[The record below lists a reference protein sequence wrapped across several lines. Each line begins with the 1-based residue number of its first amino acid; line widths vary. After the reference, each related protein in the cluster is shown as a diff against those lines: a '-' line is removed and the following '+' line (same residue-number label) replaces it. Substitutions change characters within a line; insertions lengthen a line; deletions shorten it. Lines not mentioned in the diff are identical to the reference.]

1 MTNVTALPAA
11 QIEEKFPFAPFED
24 ICVIEQLKEEKSQGG
39 ILLVG
44 KEQEFPS
51 GRVVAAGPGRVYSN
65 FMDASGNHQVGQ
77 FVPNPVKV
85 GSYVIYGRFLSGG
98 DGVMINGKEYLLA
111 RAGDL
116 AGYSVDGSPLK
127 IKLAKKVD

>member
-1 MTNVTALPAA
+1 MSKVAALTKP
-11 QIEEKFPFAPFED
+11 EEKPFPITPFED
-24 ICVIEQLKEEKSQGG
+24 ICIIEQVTEEKTQGG

-44 KEQEFPS
+44 KEKEFPM
-51 GRVVAAGPGRVYSN
+51 GRVVAAGPGRIYSN

-85 GSYVIYGRFLSGG
+85 GAFVIFARFLSGG
-98 DGVMINGKEYLLA
+98 DAITIEGKPYLLA

-116 AGYSVDGSPLK
+116 VGTTTDGNPIKVKLK
-127 IKLAKKVD
+127 PVE

>member
-1 MTNVTALPAA
+1 MSQEN
-11 QIEEKFPFAPFED
+11 INENKEFPFSPYED
-24 ICVIEQLKEEKSQGG
+24 ICVIKQIVEEKSAGG

-44 KEQEFPS
+44 KEKEFPC

-65 FMDASGNHQVGQ
+65 FMDASGNHKVGQ

-85 GSYVIYGRFLSGG
+85 GSFVVFGRFLSGG
-98 DGVMINGKEYLLA
+98 DAVNIDGEDYLLA

-116 AGYSVDGSPLK
+116 AGYSTSGKPLK
-127 IKLAKKVD
+127 LKLSKPVE